1 MKSST
6 DRICKRVLIWAALA
20 RAWRALADAE
30 EFARWLGV
38 ALAGQSFEAA
48 KRVRGQITDAP
59 PAARWAT
66 TFRLN
71 SDGWAGQMRNV
82 ERHVT
87 AF

>member
-1 MKSST
+1 MKST
-6 DRICKRVLIWAALA
+6 AHRMRKQVLIRAALA
-20 RAWRALADAE
+20 RVWRALTDAE

-38 ALAGQSFEAA
+38 ALPGQSFEAA
-48 KRVRGQITDAP
+48 KRVRGQITDAQ
-59 PAARWAT
+59 PAARRAT

-71 SDGWAGQMRNV
+71 SDGWAGQLRNV